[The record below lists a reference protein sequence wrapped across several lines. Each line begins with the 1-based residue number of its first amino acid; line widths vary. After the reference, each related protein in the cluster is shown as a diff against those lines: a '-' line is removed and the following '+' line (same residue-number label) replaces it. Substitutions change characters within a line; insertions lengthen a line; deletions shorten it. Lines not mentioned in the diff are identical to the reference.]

1 VYLLGSFRD
10 DDESV
15 LSLYMPY
22 LPMSLASL
30 LASPYFSPHPFPP
43 VHPASSPISRHHP
56 SPENSR
62 SRKIYPELQ
71 TVKFV
76 LLARSI
82 LAQTLEA
89 LAYLHDPLRSI
100 AHRDIKPENI
110 MLTKDGCVKL
120 IDFGIAWKEN
130 EKDVEKSQDIWP
142 EHKGNLYFEVS
153 TR

>member
-1 VYLLGSFRD
+1 
-10 DDESV
+10 
-15 LSLYMPY
+15 
-22 LPMSLASL
+22 
-30 LASPYFSPHPFPP
+30 
-43 VHPASSPISRHHP
+43 
-56 SPENSR
+56 
-62 SRKIYPELQ
+62 
-71 TVKFV
+71 VKFV